1 MHLQRHTVTL
11 DAGFYAQGGELFRA
25 QHDRTGFA
33 ALGALEIG
41 DEPVDVVEQVDGL
54 LGLPELAHGLA
65 GLVGHAMPGFAVG
78 DLDHAAALSAVQAW
92 PMAQVGKSTAVRC
105 RLNRDRVF
113 TQSMV

>member
-1 MHLQRHTVTL
+1 MHLQCHAVTAG
-11 DAGFYAQGGELFRA
+11 AGFYAQGGELFGA
-25 QHDRTGFA
+25 QHYRTGFV

-54 LGLPELAHGLA
+54 LGLAELAHGLA
-65 GLVGHAMPGFAVG
+65 GFMDHAVPWFVVG
-78 DLDHAAALSAVQAW
+78 DLNHAAALSAVQAW